1 MVGASVGNLSV
12 DGVAPW
18 GRLKSKPQRYELHKM
33 CCIFSIPDGWP
44 QSVGQ
49 HTTMGAKILYRH
61 TERPP
66 KESTLLV
73 LHQLLYVV
81 LDRTRWHVVGQ
92 KYLILAVHTGGKRS
106 TITQRQSYNMGIR
119 INRTSGR
126 SWVCKSQAHSMALLL
141 ADLNESKV
149 T

>member
-1 MVGASVGNLSV
+1 LGQAWGTCPLTEWPHGADSSQSPNATSSTKCAASSPFQMAGHKAWDSTR
-12 DGVAPW
+12 PW
-18 GRLKSKPQRYELHKM
+18 ERKSCTETQK
-33 CCIFSIPDGWP
+33 DP
-44 QSVGQ
+44 QSDP
-49 HTTMGAKILYRH
+49 A
-61 TERPP
+61 
-66 KESTLLV
+66 LLV

-81 LDRTRWHVVGQ
+81 LDRTTWHVVGK
-92 KYLILAVHTGGKRS
+92 KYLVFAVHTGGKRS